1 MYTNHAF
8 SPIAAKK
15 ENMELIALTYT
26 ELEAACVFTKI
37 NHAFTNANATIHIV
51 CNVYLVWK
59 FAMNRSVLKMWY
71 FYFCAESNKKHDIG

>member
-1 MYTNHAF
+1 MYQSCFFADRSQN
-8 SPIAAKK
+8 
-15 ENMELIALTYT
+15 NMELMVLTYT
-26 ELEAACVFTKI
+26 KLEAACAFNKI